1 MSSSSESATE
11 SPIID
16 STIIES
22 ATNSTSLNWASE
34 WFGYIALCMFSMVL
48 VVPTLG
54 IFGLMIWEYFS
65 DEAERKAERK
75 KEIDEAMEQHFG
87 GGTIDDKKLRKRK
100 KRLERLQKQQQ
111 QQQQQ
116 QEQKE
121 DTNNNN
127 NNNRTA
133 NHTSSSADQFDDIR
147 IDDINDDDT
156 PMNTNDYDNFDAD
169 LFDDDSD
176 TDTDSETENL
186 NDVDSVL
193 KQAECLLH
201 RRKRPIRT
209 TDNNDTDAA
218 NKFDEILT

>member
-1 MSSSSESATE
+1 MSSSSESSSE

-75 KEIDEAMEQHFG
+75 KEIDEA
-87 GGTIDDKKLRKRK
+87 
-100 KRLERLQKQQQ
+100 
-111 QQQQQ
+111 
-116 QEQKE
+116 
-121 DTNNNN
+121 
-127 NNNRTA
+127 
-133 NHTSSSADQFDDIR
+133 FDDIR